1 MAAPSEPVNLF
12 SSAWEVF
19 ALFAIPIGG
28 GIPAGVLLAKSRG
41 IQWPLMT
48 VLYLIS
54 DVALACVFEPTML
67 LLAWASKRSPF
78 LARFRVAFKKSTD
91 KTIARYGL
99 HPSALS
105 LVMVSFGVDP
115 MTGRTAALTAGHGF
129 VTGWMLA
136 IAGDMLFF
144 ALLMVSTLCLNNL
157 LGDGTWTAVIIMVG
171 MTLVPVL
178 VRRVRGR
185 EIVK

>member
-1 MAAPSEPVNLF
+1 MAAPNEPVNQL

-41 IQWPLMT
+41 ILWPAMT
-48 VLYLIS
+48 ALYFIS
-54 DVALACVFEPTML
+54 DIALACVFEPVVL
-67 LLAWASKRSPF
+67 LIKWASQRSPF
-78 LARFRVAFKKSTD
+78 FARLREAFKKSTE
-91 KTIARYGL
+91 KTIARFGL
-99 HPSALS
+99 HLRPLS

-115 MTGRTAALTAGHGF
+115 MTGRTAAIAAGHGF
-129 VTGWMLA
+129 IMGWMLA

-157 LGDGTWTAVIIMVG
+157 LGDGTWTAVIVMVG
-171 MTLVPVL
+171 MTAVPVL
-178 VRRVRGR
+178 VRRVRGAG
-185 EIVK
+185 